1 MVMQTSPQTETSG
14 TRFTGA
20 LEQSEQRIRT
30 DFTATLDAME
40 EHLTTALKQSEQRT
54 IEDFRRNIKESEQ
67 RIMIAI
73 EDAKVSTIRWIVGS
87 TVAISFVM
95 IGCISG
101 AVIWVAP

>member
-1 MVMQTSPQTETSG
+1 MVTQTPPQTEPSG
-14 TRFTGA
+14 TRFTTA
-20 LEQSEQRIRT
+20 LEQSEQRIIT
-30 DFTATLDAME
+30 DITI
-40 EHLTTALKQSEQRT
+40 ALEQSEQRT
-54 IEDFRRNIKESEQ
+54 IADITGALKQSEQ

>member
-1 MVMQTSPQTETSG
+1 MVTQTSPQAEVS
-14 TRFTGA
+14 
-20 LEQSEQRIRT
+20 
-30 DFTATLDAME
+30 DASFK
-40 EHLTTALKQSEQRT
+40 TALKQ
-54 IEDFRRNIKESEQ
+54 SEQ

>member
-1 MVMQTSPQTETSG
+1 MVTQTPPQAEVSDASFKT
-14 TRFTGA
+14 A
-20 LEQSEQRIRT
+20 IKQSEQRIRT
-30 DFTATLDAME
+30 DI
-40 EHLTTALKQSEQRT
+40 TTALKQSEQRT
-54 IEDFRRNIKESEQ
+54 IADITGALKQSEQ
-67 RIMIAI
+67 RITIAI

>member
-1 MVMQTSPQTETSG
+1 MVTQTPPQAEGSDASFKTVIK
-14 TRFTGA
+14 
-20 LEQSEQRIRT
+20 QSEQRIII
-30 DFTATLDAME
+30 DI
-40 EHLTTALKQSEQRT
+40 TTAIKQSEQRT
-54 IEDFRRNIKESEQ
+54 IADITGALKQSEQ

>member
-1 MVMQTSPQTETSG
+1 MVTQTPPQAEVSDASFKT
-14 TRFTGA
+14 A
-20 LEQSEQRIRT
+20 LEQ
-30 DFTATLDAME
+30 
-40 EHLTTALKQSEQRT
+40 
-54 IEDFRRNIKESEQ
+54 SEQ